1 MSEIRTVT
9 TLRHKRSEIAKSIE
23 NYECKL
29 NQARSDLA
37 HISAAIAIFEAS
49 GNIKGLSAYV
59 DTHRLFKYGE
69 VFEMALD
76 TLKQGP
82 MNTRDLSLAIMKAK
96 GLDTND
102 RVLAKAVASRLINI
116 LRKQL
121 LRGSIVD
128 GGKFKGVRIWAAAED

>member
-9 TLRHKRSEIAKSIE
+9 TLRHKRAEIVKTIE
-23 NYECKL
+23 KYERKL
-29 NQARSDLA
+29 NQARADLA

-69 VFEMALD
+69 VFQLAVDAL
-76 TLKQGP
+76 KHGP
-82 MNTRDLSLAIMKAK
+82 VNTRDLSLAIMEAK
-96 GLDTND
+96 GLDTKD
-102 RVLAKAVASRLINI
+102 RVLAKAVAARLINI

-121 LRGSIVD
+121 LRGSIVN